1 MVLSDEH
8 FMKVPSSDGN
18 SWFLVMS
25 ISCRFLQVMEIHGS

>member
-8 FMKVPSSDGN
+8 FMKVPSISSDGN

-25 ISCRFLQVMEIHGS
+25 SHEQPG